1 MKIQKLNKKLE
12 KITASIRKKR
22 NRSSSLFSQAR
33 SLLRSNPLTEAGR
46 RNIINTFAGLNSSMR
61 RISSDRA
68 NPPQNSASTPRSSN
82 VLESSDY
89 IFATPSNPYPEYNK
103 CDRNNPL
110 GCDRPLE
117 TLKAAPTAKFCGK
130 CGFPAPLPANIEI
143 RGRRGIYQIKSF
155 LSRQGNGRIYDAVQQ
170 NNGRSVIIK
179 EYLMPR
185 RYFQSTEI
193 RLQKKEIFTLVV
205 NFQVA
210 QTIPS
215 DFRLIIPSE
224 GISDRDR
231 DGCYLIAPDNLAAL
245 PNLKTYLAQQG
256 RMETEQVIKL
266 LDQVLQSLE
275 FLHSHQWKFSS
286 GEIQQGLVH
295 GNLSLDTLLIS
306 QTEVGFLVYL
316 WDLSVW
322 DELFQPTNVPIANK
336 KVIDDLTALGNIGLY
351 LLATPEIATQT
362 RYPLNPRHDQNWRGI
377 APPLQHFLQGLLGL
391 NSPFENA
398 VSARREL
405 RQLTS
410 VHTQPELVPQIQ
422 EPSTTAKTTS
432 NWLSWAIFSAIIL
445 LLGGGIWWW
454 KRNLNSEQPVVFSG
468 ERNIADVK
476 DVPPGKLTYGIVAS
490 SKLQS
495 IFETS
500 DIYRNAF
507 DSDVSNFTRL
517 IQDEKNLQLKQ
528 EIFSDRQKLIR
539 AISPQQIDFALV
551 NLTVGNEQDKIDR
564 EGGLLV
570 LKDTTLDESSES
582 QGINQNDSDREQLN
596 NQTIAYDGLLVF
608 VPFVDCGGCQQLGKY
623 LSQKITL
630 EQLRKIYTAEVS
642 NWRAIDPDI
651 PEDIPIRAF
660 APKDNYTREL
670 FEQLLFG
677 QRKEDIKA
685 FRRAIASGKIQ
696 QRENS
701 SMLRD
706 IRNLWQQEKIGGI
719 GFDLQSLV
727 YKQCNVY
734 PLSVVK
740 NESDFF
746 PMLIQQDRTGVNLF
760 EKLSCKDSKQDYQ
773 LNETVFR
780 DRQYPLAFSL
790 NLLYLNDDRNKNLE
804 YGQKITDVFQTE
816 EFQCHLSDKNFIPLE
831 LSEKDCEG

>member
-22 NRSSSLFSQAR
+22 NRSSSLLSQAR
-33 SLLRSNPLTEAGR
+33 SLFRSNPLTEAGR
-46 RNIINTFAGLNSSMR
+46 RNIINTFANLNSSVQK
-61 RISSDRA
+61 ISTNRE
-68 NPPQNSASTPRSSN
+68 NPPQDTASIPGSSDVLDN

-89 IFATPSNPYPEYNK
+89 IAIPSNPYPEYNK

-130 CGFPAPLPANIEI
+130 CGFPAPLPTNIEI
-143 RGRRGIYQIKSF
+143 RGRRGIYQVKSF

-170 NNGRSVIIK
+170 NNGRSVIVK
-179 EYLMPR
+179 EYLIPR
-185 RYFQSTEI
+185 RYFPSTEI
-193 RLQKKEIFTLVV
+193 RLQKKEIFTRVV

-231 DGCYLIAPDNLAAL
+231 DSCYLITNNLAAL
-245 PNLKTYLAQQG
+245 PNLKTYLVQQG
-256 RMETEQVIKL
+256 RMEREQVIKL

-275 FLHSHQWKFSS
+275 FLHSHQWKFAS
-286 GEIQQGLVH
+286 GEIQQGLIH

-336 KVIDDLTALGNIGLY
+336 KVVDDLTALGNIGLY
-351 LLATPEIATQT
+351 LLAAPEATQAH
-362 RYPLNPRHDQNWRGI
+362 YPLNPRHDPNWRGI
-377 APPLQHFLQGLLGL
+377 APPLQDFLHRLLGL
-391 NSPFENA
+391 DSPFENA

-405 RQLTS
+405 HQLS
-410 VHTQPELVPQIQ
+410 VHTAPEVVPQTQ
-422 EPSTTAKTTS
+422 EPSTTAKKTP
-432 NWLSWAIFSAIIL
+432 NWLFWTIFSAIIL
-445 LLGGGIWWW
+445 LLGGGIWLWR
-454 KRNLNSEQPVVFSG
+454 RNLNSEQPVAFSG
-468 ERNIADVK
+468 IRNIADVK

-500 DIYRNAF
+500 DTYRNVF
-507 DSDVSNFTRL
+507 DSDVGNFTKL
-517 IQDEKNLQLKQ
+517 IRDEKNLQLKQ
-528 EIFSDRQKLIR
+528 EIFSDRPKLIR

-551 NLTVGNEQDKIDR
+551 NLTAGNDRGKIDR
-564 EGGLLV
+564 DGGRLV
-570 LKDTTLDESSES
+570 LDTAIDNSSES
-582 QGINQNDSDREQLN
+582 QSINNREQLN

-642 NWRAIDPDI
+642 NWRRIYPDI

-660 APKDNYTREL
+660 APQDKYTREL

-677 QRKEDIKA
+677 QRKEDILA

-696 QRENS
+696 ERDNY

-706 IRNLWQQEKIGGI
+706 LRNLWLQEKIGGI

-734 PLSVVK
+734 PLSVIE

-746 PMLIQQDRTGVNLF
+746 PMLIQQNQTGVNLF

-790 NLLYLNDDRNKNLE
+790 NLLYLNDDRDRNLE
-804 YGQKITDVFQTE
+804 FGQKITEIFQTE